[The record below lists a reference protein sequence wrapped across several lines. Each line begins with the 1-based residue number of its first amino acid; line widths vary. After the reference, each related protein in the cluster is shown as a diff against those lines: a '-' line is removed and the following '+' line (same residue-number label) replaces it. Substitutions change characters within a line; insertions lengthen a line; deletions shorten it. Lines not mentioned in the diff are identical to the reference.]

1 MSDTGRPSVGWPL
14 YLDDVMTRDATAR
27 SAGFAL
33 PTGTVTFVM
42 TDIEGST
49 RCLGAVSG

>member
-1 MSDTGRPSVGWPL
+1 MSDTGRRSVGWPL
-14 YLDDVMTRDATAR
+14 YLDDVMAHDATAR

-42 TDIEGST
+42 TDVEGST
-49 RCLGAVSG
+49 WALGTLSG